1 MLSHLDVFLIL
12 NQGGLLSGWSLMR
25 MVSHQCGLSFG
36 VFFIFFIRVV
46 FDEDGLNRIVFH
58 EGGLSTGGFLPQWSH
73 MREDSDYGFQCV
85 LQAAHNGF
93 SPLSSDRAR

>member
-1 MLSHLDVFLIL
+1 M
-12 NQGGLLSGWSLMR
+12 
-25 MVSHQCGLSFG
+25 
-36 VFFIFFIRVV
+36 FFFMVV

-73 MREDSDYGFQCV
+73 MRVDSDYGFQCV
-85 LQAAHNGF
+85 LEAAHNGF

>member
-1 MLSHLDVFLIL
+1 
-12 NQGGLLSGWSLMR
+12 
-25 MVSHQCGLSFG
+25 MVSQL
-36 VFFIFFIRVV
+36 VFYFYFLFFIRVV

-73 MREDSDYGFQCV
+73 MRVDSDYRFQCV

-93 SPLSSDRAR
+93 SPLSSNRAR